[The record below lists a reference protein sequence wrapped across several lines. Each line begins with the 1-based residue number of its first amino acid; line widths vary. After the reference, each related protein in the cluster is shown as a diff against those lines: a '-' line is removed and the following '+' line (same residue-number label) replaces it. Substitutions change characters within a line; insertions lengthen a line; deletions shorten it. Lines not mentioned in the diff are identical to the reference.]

1 MCLNRDCSNSIENDG
16 VTAFCENTEAKFIKL
31 LPKL

>member
-1 MCLNRDCSNSIENDG
+1 MCLNMGCSNSLEGDG
-16 VTAFCENTEAKFIKL
+16 VTAFCENTEAKYIKL